1 MVTKGTTAMK
11 TIHHLTITRLPV
23 GKTPG
28 KTLLEADFAAEAPAA
43 NTGFIYFTKILCKR
57 KIGLGTPAVS
67 FFPDRKEL
75 RGSGFLITDYG
86 TDHAEGN
93 KLEILGKQGE
103 VVAAYR
109 YGIEKRKLHSI
120 NLFEGKNRI
129 EEVED

>member
-1 MVTKGTTAMK
+1 MK

-57 KIGLGTPAVS
+57 EMDFGASVPA
-67 FFPDRKEL
+67 FFPYRREL
-75 RGSGFLITDYG
+75 RGSGFLITDG
-86 TDHAEGN
+86 TTSEEGS
-93 KLEILGKQGE
+93 KLEIFGKQGE
-103 VVAAYR
+103 VLAAYR
-109 YGIEKRKLHSI
+109 YSIEKRKLHSI

-129 EEVED
+129 EEIED